1 MEIIT
6 AKTNA
11 VVTLS
16 TMSVLSFHWR
26 RVWQLNTRLVHF
38 QECSKSVQITFHL
51 IQNEM
56 FKDLFKR
63 LLQSL
68 QASTEV
74 KRPRSQT
81 VRPKRRFSSDI
92 YKSVA
97 VKFVFSKL
105 ANFVGTSLPPSS
117 GSPHWI
123 VQLVWMFFNQVRCVE
138 GHWDAICW
146 KNRKTWKSQ
155 DFWCLWNGW
164 FFVGIPNSASCSQ
177 AKGRSPTRH
186 LPLTRES
193 RHLRHWRRTM
203 WQCRVEFLGNKKTS
217 EVFQFKACV
226 GTKDGNFV
234 PNFG

>member
-1 MEIIT
+1 
-6 AKTNA
+6 
-11 VVTLS
+11 
-16 TMSVLSFHWR
+16 MSVLSFHWR

-51 IQNEM
+51 IHNEM

-74 KRPRSQT
+74 KRPRSQNRSSQNADSA
-81 VRPKRRFSSDI
+81 VIFINPWPWNLYSQSWQISLELRFPPPVEVHSEL
-92 YKSVA
+92 
-97 VKFVFSKL
+97 FNLFGC
-105 ANFVGTSLPPSS
+105 FQPGTMRWRTL
-117 GSPHWI
+117 GCN
-123 VQLVWMFFNQVRCVE
+123 LLE
-138 GHWDAICW
+138 
-146 KNRKTWKSQ
+146 KSQ
-155 DFWCLWNGW
+155 DLKIARLLMSLKWLV
-164 FFVGIPNSASCSQ
+164 FVRIPNSASCSQ
-177 AKGRSPTRH
+177 AKGRSPNSSSSPNQRI
-186 LPLTRES
+186 S
-193 RHLRHWRRTM
+193 VHLRHWRRTM

>member
-81 VRPKRRFSSDI
+81 VRPKLRFSSDI

-117 GSPHWI
+117 RSPHWI
-123 VQLVWMFFNQVRCVE
+123 VQLVWMFSTRYDVLKDIGMQSAGKIARLE
-138 GHWDAICW
+138 
-146 KNRKTWKSQ
+146 NRKTF
-155 DFWCLWNGW
+155 DAFEM
-164 FFVGIPNSASCSQ
+164 VGF
-177 AKGRSPTRH
+177 
-186 LPLTRES
+186 
-193 RHLRHWRRTM
+193 
-203 WQCRVEFLGNKKTS
+203 CRDPK
-217 EVFQFKACV
+217 
-226 GTKDGNFV
+226 
-234 PNFG
+234 